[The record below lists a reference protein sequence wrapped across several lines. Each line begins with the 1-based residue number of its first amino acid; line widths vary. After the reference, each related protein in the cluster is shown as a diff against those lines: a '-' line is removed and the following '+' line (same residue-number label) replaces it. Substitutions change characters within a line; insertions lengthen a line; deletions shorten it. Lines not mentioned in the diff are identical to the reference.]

1 MLKSYMNNSSDTESD
16 KTEER
21 VEILSTEDEKIKL
34 IGNLLGNDS
43 SRNILKLLLENEMTA
58 NEIAQKTGQLLSLI
72 MHHLQKMQEAGM
84 IRITKT
90 VKNTKGHD
98 MKYYGPTKLVVLI
111 FPSKASD
118 KAKSSKSLRNSLNH
132 IYRFVAIGVAG
143 MTSWFVVQPRNEIP
157 THTGVIT
164 SEPTSDL
171 IPVVIPL
178 TVMFIGLIIER
189 IITAFRK

>member
-1 MLKSYMNNSSDTESD
+1 MSNSSDTASD
-16 KTEER
+16 KAEEQ

-43 SRNILKLLLENEMTA
+43 SRNILKLLLEKEMTA

-72 MHHLQKMQEAGM
+72 IHHLQKMQEAGM

-90 VKNTKGHD
+90 EKNTKGHD

-118 KAKSSKSLRNSLNH
+118 KAKGSKSLRNSLNK
-132 IYRFVAIGVAG
+132 IYKFVVIGIAG
-143 MTSWFVVQPRNEIP
+143 ITSWAVIQPGNEIP

-164 SEPTSDL
+164 SVPSSDL
-171 IPVVIPL
+171 MPIVIPL
-178 TVMFIGLIIER
+178 TVMFVGLIIER
-189 IITAFRK
+189 ILTAFRK